1 MIKVQ
6 KLVSEFA
13 KKYKLDPRVVNAVLR
28 SPFLFVDK
36 VFADDDDYRPIML
49 PYWGKYVLKPRF
61 REGVKNGE

>member
-13 KKYKLDPRVVNAVLR
+13 KKYKLDPRAVNAILR
-28 SPFLFVDK
+28 SPFLFTADRM
-36 VFADDDDYRPIML
+36 ADDEDKRAIML

-61 REGVKNGE
+61 REDGKED